1 MKRIWS
7 ITVLILT
14 GAAAVYSQT
23 PAVVDGGVLNGAS
36 FAKGQAVAPGSL
48 VSVFGTNLVSTQA
61 HLSSV
66 PVSTTL
72 ADVSVTF
79 DGIPAPMYDTIPL
92 AAVPNIDQINVQL
105 PWNLPTSGTV
115 NVVVTRTGMPP
126 SSPVAIPV
134 TPSAPGIFFTSGFQ
148 AIAFGNSD
156 GALAAPVGAFP
167 GLTTHPAKIGDPTTL
182 VIFATGLGPV
192 DATVRTGDV
201 PDVLVTH
208 TLTTPTVLVGGVAA
222 QVGFSGLVGRDSN
235 GVRQGFVG
243 VYQINIVIQ
252 PGTPTGPAVPLQ
264 LQMNGI
270 TSTNQVTIAVSN

>member
-1 MKRIWS
+1 MKVICLTS
-7 ITVLILT
+7 VFILAS
-14 GAAAVYSQT
+14 AAAYSQT

-48 VSVFGTNLVSTQA
+48 VSIFGTNLVSTQA

-66 PVSTTL
+66 PVSANL

-79 DGIPAPMYDTIPL
+79 NGIPAPMYDTIPL
-92 AAVPNIDQINVQL
+92 AAAPNIDQINAQL
-105 PWNLPTSGTV
+105 PWEVPTSGTV
-115 NVVVTRTGMPP
+115 NVVVTRGGV
-126 SSPVAIPV
+126 SSPPVAIPV
-134 TPSAPGIFFTSGFQ
+134 TPAAPGIFYAAGFQ

-167 GLTTHPAKIGDPTTL
+167 GLTTHPAKIGDPSTL

-192 DATVRTGDV
+192 DAPVATGDV
-201 PDVLVTH
+201 PGVLVTH
-208 TLTTPTVLVGGVAA
+208 TLTTPVVLVGNIPA
-222 QVGFSGLVGRDSN
+222 QVAFSGLVGRDSA

-252 PGTPTGPAVPLQ
+252 PGTPTGDKVPLQ

-270 TSTNQVTIAVSN
+270 TSTNLVTIAVSN